1 VEALHK
7 TRIVVILTLLVPALL
22 AIFMYYCSRQH
33 YATLPIIGEKVLDS
47 KGDTIFH
54 TLGDFK
60 GTNQYGEAFGMD
72 SLKGKIHI
80 ADFIFTTC
88 PGICKQMSR
97 SMLRLQTNFPN
108 YEDVRLVSYSIDAK
122 TDTPPVLLKYAQ
134 NLKAQCYTWT
144 FLTGNQD
151 SIFHLAVKSY
161 LVPVVFEEGKG
172 DLGFTH
178 SEFLVLVDKDLRVRG
193 FYNGLKTS
201 EIDKLLGDI
210 KVLRY
215 EYEKKK

>member
-1 VEALHK
+1 MHK
-7 TRIVVILTLLVPALL
+7 TRIVVIITLLVPALL
-22 AIFMYYCSRQH
+22 AVFMYYCTRHH
-33 YATLPIIGEKVLDS
+33 YSKLPVLGEKILDS

-54 TLGDFK
+54 TIGNFSGQNQHSEVF
-60 GTNQYGEAFGMD
+60 GTD

-88 PGICKQMSR
+88 PGICKQMSK
-97 SMLRLQTNFPN
+97 SMLRLQTNVLV
-108 YEDVRLVSYSIDAK
+108 YGDVKLISYSIDPK
-122 TDTPPVLLKYAQ
+122 TDTPPVLLKYAE
-134 NLKAQCYTWT
+134 NLKAQRSVWN

-151 SIFHLAVKSY
+151 SIFHLAVKGY

-193 FYNGLKTS
+193 FYNGLENK
-201 EIDKLLGDI
+201 ELDKLLDEI

-215 EYEKKK
+215 EYEGNK